1 MITKT
6 QFARYCFDVRKNKA
20 TLPPGQTF
28 EYIYN
33 WILSHEQET
42 LSYIFEVVGLWGK
55 SDYNGEFKY
64 PELGDIKFCDLPDES
79 QLSYLD
85 ILEKL

>member
-6 QFARYCFDVRKNKA
+6 QFARYCFDVRKIKA
-20 TLPPGQTF
+20 TLPPEQTF

-33 WILSHEQET
+33 WMLSHEQKT
-42 LSYIFEVVGLWGK
+42 LSHIFQLVGLWGNRNY
-55 SDYNGEFKY
+55 DGEFKY
-64 PELGDIKFCDLPDES
+64 PELEDIKFCDLPDES